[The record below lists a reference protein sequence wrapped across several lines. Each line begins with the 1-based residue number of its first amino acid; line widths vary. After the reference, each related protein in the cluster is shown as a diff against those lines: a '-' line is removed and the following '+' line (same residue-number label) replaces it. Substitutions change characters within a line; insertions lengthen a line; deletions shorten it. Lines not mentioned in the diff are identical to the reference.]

1 MWLSEISSSFK
12 LLLSGW
18 INHECEKKKDLIN
31 AILDPSVGATEAIE
45 M

>member
-12 LLLSGW
+12 FLLSGW
-18 INHECEKKKDLIN
+18 INHECEKKYLIN
-31 AILDPSVGATEAIE
+31 AILDPSVGATEATE